1 MNNNENWLLFMCL
14 YEQSLSLVSFERV
27 VIVQPWKVTQLV
39 VRVAGE
45 PDAGRQ
51 RATEDN

>member
-1 MNNNENWLLFMCL
+1 MFYVCLCMCICP
-14 YEQSLSLVSFERV
+14 YEQSLSLVTLERV
-27 VIVQPWKVTQLV
+27 VILQPWKVTQLV

-51 RATEDN
+51 RETEDN